1 MKENIKKTFS
11 KRLSQKMKEHNV
23 SQAELARVLGITRV
37 SVNQYLTGKCLP
49 KIEYL
54 EKICSMFQVSSMW
67 LYGFEENLDDYPL
80 EVSYEEYEKGRKKLA
95 IKEFLE
101 QVANV
106 KVEVQDYTKKVLEN
120 GMLEVALELAAET
133 KDSVCC
139 TFNINGL
146 TFDVTNEEY
155 DEFVFEI
162 INHCQELLKEMV
174 MKKISK

>member
-1 MKENIKKTFS
+1 M
-11 KRLSQKMKEHNV
+11 
-23 SQAELARVLGITRV
+23 
-37 SVNQYLTGKCLP
+37 
-49 KIEYL
+49 
-54 EKICSMFQVSSMW
+54 
-67 LYGFEENLDDYPL
+67 
-80 EVSYEEYEKGRKKLA
+80 
-95 IKEFLE
+95 
-101 QVANV
+101 
-106 KVEVQDYTKKVLEN
+106 QDYTKKVLEN